1 MPQARR
7 DRGARIALAAVV
19 VAMVLAVAVQAVLA
33 ARPPAVGSPHFVLHD
48 AAGGT
53 VDPGRLHGR
62 VALVFFGYTACP
74 DVCPSELAW
83 QRRVL
88 NSLGGDAAGVIPV
101 LVSVD
106 PERDS
111 PERLAAY
118 AAAFDARIL
127 ACTGST
133 AEIDAAVA
141 AFGAG
146 YRRQQPDRG
155 GFYLVDH
162 TATTFVLDRAGR
174 CVDRLSSTMPAG
186 EAAERIRAVLR

>member
-1 MPQARR
+1 M
-7 DRGARIALAAVV
+7 ALAAVV
-19 VAMVLAVAVQAVLA
+19 AAMVLAVAAQAVLA
-33 ARPPAVGSPHFVLHD
+33 ARPPAVGSPRFVLHD
-48 AAGGT
+48 AAGGR
-53 VDPGRLHGR
+53 VDPERLRGR

-83 QRRVL
+83 QRRIL
-88 NSLGGDAAGVIPV
+88 NALGGDATGVVPV

-106 PERDS
+106 PERDT
-111 PERLAAY
+111 PERLATY
-118 AAAFDARIL
+118 AAAFDARIV

-146 YRRQQPDRG
+146 YRRQPPDRG

-162 TATTFVLDRAGR
+162 TATTFVLDREGR
-174 CVDRLSSTMPAG
+174 CVDRLSSAMPAD
-186 EAAERIRAVLR
+186 EAAGRIRAALR